1 MAGWWALEL
10 GIVALLLVATEV
22 AFRIGAARQAS
33 VDEHTRGQTTTVQ
46 AAMLGL
52 VGLLLAFSMSMA
64 EGRFSARRALIVDEA
79 NAIGTAYLRTQI
91 LPDADAARSRALFR
105 DYVAVRR
112 ELVAA
117 GRDLARIEAAS
128 ARSQQLQGQIWAI
141 GVASARVHPDWDVMT
156 AYLEALN
163 TTFDLEAARY
173 ASVFARIPATVFVLL
188 LAVAV
193 IAVAATG
200 YACGFDGRRHAL
212 ASYVF
217 PTLLGL
223 ACALV
228 IDLAHPRSGL
238 IRTGDAPMA
247 RLQRSLGTD

>member
-1 MAGWWALEL
+1 MVGWWALQL
-10 GIVALLLVATEV
+10 GIIGALLVATEV
-22 AFRIGAARQAS
+22 AFRLGAARQAN
-33 VDEHTRGQTTTVQ
+33 VDEHVRGQTTTVQ

-52 VGLLLAFSMSMA
+52 VGLLLGFSMSMA
-64 EGRFSARRALIVDEA
+64 EERFTVRRSLIVDEA
-79 NAIGTAYLRTQI
+79 NAIGTAYLRTQ
-91 LPDADAARSRALFR
+91 LLAEPDGARSRALFR

-112 ELVAA
+112 EFVAA

-163 TTFDLEAARY
+163 TSFDLEAARY
-173 ASVFARIPATVFVLL
+173 ASVFARIPATIFVLL
-188 LAVAV
+188 VVVAV

-200 YACGFDGRRHAL
+200 YACGFDGRRNVL

-247 RLQRSLGTD
+247 RLQRSLGTH